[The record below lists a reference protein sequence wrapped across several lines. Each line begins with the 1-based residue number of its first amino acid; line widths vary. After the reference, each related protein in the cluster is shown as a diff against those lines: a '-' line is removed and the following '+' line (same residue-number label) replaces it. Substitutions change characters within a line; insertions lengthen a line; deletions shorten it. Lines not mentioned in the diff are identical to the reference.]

1 VSNFRKEKDSFGE
14 VNIPT
19 DKLWDIHTQRS
30 LENFPIG
37 NEKIPISLIHAY
49 TLVKKA
55 AALAN
60 SDYIGS
66 YISDQIVKSADE
78 ILSGKYDDQFPL
90 KVWQTGSGTHTNMNI
105 NEVIANIANQKFCK
119 DSKSINLVH
128 PNDHVNYG
136 MSTNDSF
143 PTAMHIASVFTLHE
157 KLLPSLHQLKKTLQ
171 KKVKDFD
178 KYIKVGRTHLQDAV
192 PLTVGQEFS
201 GYLEQIRLSIN
212 RINNVLPHLLSLP
225 MGGTAVGTGL
235 NSHKSFPNKFIKIL
249 NKLTGFSFKESS
261 NKFEGIATHD
271 TMVELSG
278 ALNTIAISLMKISN
292 DLRLLSSGPRCGL
305 GELKLPENEAGSSIM
320 PGKVNPSQIEAL
332 SMVCAQVMGNHVT
345 VSVAGSNG
353 HLQLNTFKP
362 VIIYNVLQSINL
374 LSDGVQSFDKKCL
387 QGIEVNEEKIEDNL
401 NNSYMLATAL
411 NPIIGYD
418 KAAIIVKKAYQEN
431 LTLKQAAS
439 DLGFLIEREFDDLLK
454 IEKLIKPRED

>member
-1 VSNFRKEKDSFGE
+1 MSNFRKEKDSFGE